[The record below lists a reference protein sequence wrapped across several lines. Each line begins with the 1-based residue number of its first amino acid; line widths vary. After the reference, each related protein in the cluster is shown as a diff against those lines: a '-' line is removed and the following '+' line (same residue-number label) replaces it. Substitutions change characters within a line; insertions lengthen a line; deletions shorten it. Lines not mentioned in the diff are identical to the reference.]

1 MRCLQLPFSG
11 LVKPVAS
18 FSTGSVLRG
27 RSGPTEVGSEQD
39 HRVGW
44 ETHSLGRRDFQ
55 GWRDRGGHGSRRER
69 CKAASRKPEVFSHL
83 SLPLPTQQEVSLLS
97 SSVRKATVVCME
109 ETEFLVVDKEDFIAN
124 KLEQELKK
132 NANHQFEFFR

>member
-1 MRCLQLPFSG
+1 M
-11 LVKPVAS
+11 
-18 FSTGSVLRG
+18 
-27 RSGPTEVGSEQD
+27 
-39 HRVGW
+39 
-44 ETHSLGRRDFQ
+44 
-55 GWRDRGGHGSRRER
+55 
-69 CKAASRKPEVFSHL
+69 FSHL

>member
-1 MRCLQLPFSG
+1 MQGCKQEASG
-11 LVKPVAS
+11 
-18 FSTGSVLRG
+18 G
-27 RSGPTEVGSEQD
+27 
-39 HRVGW
+39 
-44 ETHSLGRRDFQ
+44 
-55 GWRDRGGHGSRRER
+55 
-69 CKAASRKPEVFSHL
+69 L
-83 SLPLPTQQEVSLLS
+83 SLVFASLSTQQEVSLLS